1 MTKYIQDVLKLLK
14 ILPKKKKKDYV
25 EMMAYVRPL
34 MTFGEWDWDIGEMI
48 DDIYNDKNIGAM
60 RPHKRPRLQSDH
72 HIPILSWCFPLW
84 SI

>member
-34 MTFGEWDWDIGEMI
+34 MTFGEWD
-48 DDIYNDKNIGAM
+48 
-60 RPHKRPRLQSDH
+60 
-72 HIPILSWCFPLW
+72 
-84 SI
+84 